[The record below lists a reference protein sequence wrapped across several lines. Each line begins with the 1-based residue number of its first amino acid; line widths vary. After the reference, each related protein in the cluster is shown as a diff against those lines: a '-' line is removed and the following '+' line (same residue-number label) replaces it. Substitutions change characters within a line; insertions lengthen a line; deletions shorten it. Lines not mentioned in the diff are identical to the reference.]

1 MKEVIMEKLEETAET
16 GCCPKFNPEPWQEK
30 EVTFKDK
37 LFLKD
42 SVRSILHIPINFGSV
57 MVRNMDKITKA
68 DALSPEPLVLS
79 DEKSMWK
86 SDLYIAVSKDVPSA
100 EMVKLSGTFLTK
112 AFEGSYSSTSKWI
125 REMKDF
131 IQAKGKEAKKLYFYY
146 TTCPKC
152 AKVYGKN
159 YTVILAQV

>member
-1 MKEVIMEKLEETAET
+1 MMNEQNET

-30 EVTFKDK
+30 EITFKDK

-42 SVRSILHIPINFGSV
+42 SVRSIFHIPINFGSV
-57 MVRNMDKITKA
+57 MVRSMDKINKA
-68 DALSPEPLVLS
+68 NALPPEVLTLS

-86 SDLYIAVSKDVPSA
+86 SDLYIAVTKEVPEA
-100 EMVKLSGTFLTK
+100 DMVKISGTYLTK

-125 REMKDF
+125 REMRNFVK
-131 IQAKGKEAKKLYFYY
+131 AKGKEVKKLLFYY

-152 AKVYGKN
+152 AKVYGEN
-159 YTVILAQV
+159 YTVILAEV